1 MLPKLMMKYLPKRV
15 LKCAQRLKPKEPG
28 PPELETDFRMDC
40 LKWHNHYRHCHKAPP
55 LELDQQVVN

>member
-1 MLPKLMMKYLPKRV
+1 MPKD
-15 LKCAQRLKPKEPG
+15 PG

-55 LELDQQVVN
+55 LELDQEVKQIHHRPKVGYTDDRVDVDLG